1 MPHLPDLSLVPGLI
15 LPALAIALIALV
27 QAAGVS
33 QSVPNPDGE
42 YPDPSGDFRGQGI
55 ANIAVGLSGGL
66 PVGGSVSG
74 TALVRSS
81 GAQSRWAN
89 IFTGLFGLVVV
100 LLFAPVV
107 ERIPLAALAG
117 LLVTVGV
124 GMVNVPRMRTVWNTG
139 PAPLIIM
146 VLTFVATLFAP
157 IQVAVALGV
166 VLHILLYIFRSA
178 EAVRVERVIPQADG
192 TFIEGEVPAALPSGE
207 IVILHP
213 IGSLFFAGVAELEE
227 HLPKVGQAQGTVV
240 IIRLRDRDEV
250 GSTFIRAMQ
259 RYTESLRAG
268 GNLLMLGGL
277 SVAVLEQ
284 LERTELLDLIGR
296 ENVLL
301 AQPQFGASLKQA
313 LALAQRWLARSP
325 GKRE

>member
-1 MPHLPDLSLVPGLI
+1 
-15 LPALAIALIALV
+15 
-27 QAAGVS
+27 
-33 QSVPNPDGE
+33 
-42 YPDPSGDFRGQGI
+42 
-55 ANIAVGLSGGL
+55 
-66 PVGGSVSG
+66 
-74 TALVRSS
+74 
-81 GAQSRWAN
+81 
-89 IFTGLFGLVVV
+89 
-100 LLFAPVV
+100 
-107 ERIPLAALAG
+107 
-117 LLVTVGV
+117 
-124 GMVNVPRMRTVWNTG
+124 
-139 PAPLIIM
+139 
-146 VLTFVATLFAP
+146 
-157 IQVAVALGV
+157 
-166 VLHILLYIFRSA
+166 
-178 EAVRVERVIPQADG
+178 
-192 TFIEGEVPAALPSGE
+192 LPSGE

-268 GNLLMLGGL
+268 GNLLMLEGL

-313 LALAQRWLARSP
+313 LALAQRWLAR
-325 GKRE
+325 GQANRG